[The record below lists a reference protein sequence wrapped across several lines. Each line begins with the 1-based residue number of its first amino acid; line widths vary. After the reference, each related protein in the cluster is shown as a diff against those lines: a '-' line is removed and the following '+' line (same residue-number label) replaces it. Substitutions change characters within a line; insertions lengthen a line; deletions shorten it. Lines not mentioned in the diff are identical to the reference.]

1 MAAVAAAALL
11 ALAVKAE
18 LMAAVTAAALLVLEV
33 KAARMAAIASAVPA
47 GRTSGKLAEAQAQ
60 GAWRDEGA
68 EAARAEVARAEG
80 AQVAQP

>member
-18 LMAAVTAAALLVLEV
+18 LMAAVAAALLVLEV

-68 EAARAEVARAEG
+68 EAARAEGARAEV